1 MKIYLDIDD
10 TLIHTDLFNIRPANY
25 VKEFLTNAVNNHDVF
40 WLTTH
45 CDGDASRPVFYLAKI
60 LPEEL
65 IPLIMKIKPTTWNV
79 NKIEAINLDEEFM
92 WFDDILEDPEEKL
105 LLSKGKRESHI
116 MVNLD
121 DNPDF
126 LKDYLNI

>member
-10 TLIHTDLFNIRPANY
+10 TLIHTDLFNMRPANY
-25 VKEFLTNAVNNHDVF
+25 VREFLTNIVNKHDPY

-60 LPEEL
+60 FPEEL
-65 IPLIMKIKPTTWNV
+65 IPIIMKIKPTTWNV

-92 WFDDILEDPEEKL
+92 WFDDILEDTEEKL
-105 LLSKGKRESHI
+105 LISKGKRDSHI

-126 LKDYLNI
+126 LKDYLKI